1 MMKTWVVLLL
11 AVAHTAAARGPA
23 RTVVYSSECSCEN
36 DHGVARWR
44 AKTDR
49 SEPPGNRNSIQA
61 IVPSDMFGW
70 PGPGTIPRGGAR
82 LGKET
87 QWFALTGRVIT
98 LQAENDADVHM
109 VLVDAT
115 GNKPGKVIAE
125 LPLGDRWCRL
135 RTIAFGWTNVVFP
148 FEVTRDEYPFELIKH
163 PIVTVIGKAFYD
175 VDHSGKDYRINR
187 RPRAKDKA
195 VWEIH
200 PIMQMEVLATPAT
213 ALKPVIAAPV
223 AVPSTLLSQP
233 NAADKPALELPQFVT
248 LTQPVTVKIA
258 YDGEAV
264 LPRGMKL
271 PLVSRDGVN
280 AIVRYI
286 DGTQAVPL
294 SSTDLK

>member
-1 MMKTWVVLLL
+1 MKLWLMFSLFL
-11 AVAHTAAARGPA
+11 AHAAMARGPA

-49 SEPPGNRNSIQA
+49 SEPPGDRNSIQA
-61 IVPSDMFGW
+61 IVPSDMFAW
-70 PGPGTIPRGGAR
+70 PGPGTIPRGGTR

-98 LQAENDADVHM
+98 LQAENDADLHM
-109 VLVDAT
+109 VLVDPT

-125 LPLGDRWCRL
+125 IPLGDRWCKL
-135 RTIAFGWTNVVFP
+135 RTIAFGWTNVIFP
-148 FEVTRDEYPFELIKH
+148 FEVTRDEYPFELLRH
-163 PIVTVIGKAFYD
+163 PTVTVIGKAFYD
-175 VDHSGKDYRINR
+175 TDHSGKDLRTNR

-200 PIMQMEVLATPAT
+200 PITQIEVLAAPAT
-213 ALKPVIAAPV
+213 APAPNIAAP
-223 AVPSTLLSQP
+223 APSISLPQP
-233 NAADKPALELPQFVT
+233 TAAEKPALGLPQFVT
-248 LTQPVTVKIA
+248 LTQPVTVKIP
-258 YDGEAV
+258 YGEAV

-280 AIVRYI
+280 AIVRYL
-286 DGTQAVPL
+286 DGTQAVPV
-294 SSTDLK
+294 SSTDLQ

>member
-1 MMKTWVVLLL
+1 MKPWVVLFLV
-11 AVAHTAAARGPA
+11 VAHTAAARGPA

-49 SEPPGNRNSIQA
+49 SEPPGARSSIQA

-70 PGPGTIPRGGAR
+70 SGPGTIPRGGAR
-82 LGKET
+82 LGKES

-109 VLVDAT
+109 VLVDPT

-125 LPLGDRWCRL
+125 IPLGDRWCKL

-175 VDHSGKDYRINR
+175 VDHSGKDYHINR

-200 PIMQMEVLATPAT
+200 PVMQMEVLPS
-213 ALKPVIAAPV
+213 PV
-223 AVPSTLLSQP
+223 AVTVPATSVSPSRIASPSPTAEEK
-233 NAADKPALELPQFVT
+233 AAPGLPQFVT
-248 LTQPVTVKIA
+248 LTQPVTVKIP
-258 YDGEAV
+258 YGEAV

-271 PLVSRDGVN
+271 PLVSRDGGN
-280 AIVRYI
+280 LIVRYL
-286 DGTQAVPL
+286 DGTQSVPL